1 MKKFAG
7 IIGAVVF
14 LLLLSSCASGPKV
27 SRIDASTQT
36 DLSGHWNDTDVR
48 IVCQSL
54 INDCLNSPRVTQAI
68 RAMGGKI
75 PVVLVGSFRNES
87 SEHIDTSIIASTM
100 EVTIFNSGKMDFVA
114 GGSTRNELRAER
126 QDQQSNAS
134 EATAASL
141 ANETGA
147 DFMLFGSVKT
157 IVDKAGNQTVRTYF
171 VTAEMTNVET
181 NQRMWMGQNNEIKK
195 VIVQPKNK
203 L

>member
-1 MKKFAG
+1 MKKIAG
-7 IIGAVVF
+7 IVGAVVF
-14 LLLLSSCASGPKV
+14 LLLFSSCASGPKV
-27 SRIDASTQT
+27 SRVDASTQT
-36 DLSGHWNDTDVR
+36 DLSGYWNDTDVR
-48 IVCQSL
+48 IVCESL
-54 INDCLNSPRVTQAI
+54 INDCLNSPRVDQAI
-68 RAMGGKI
+68 KAKGGKT

-87 SEHIDTSIIASTM
+87 SEHIDTGIIASVM
-100 EVTIFNSGKMDFVA
+100 ETTIFNSGKLDFVA

-126 QDQQSNAS
+126 QDQQSNAT
-134 EATAASL
+134 EATAAKL

-171 VTAEMTNVET
+171 VTAEMTNVST